1 MAGRKER
8 EEMGRGRWREG
19 ESEKGRDRREGERE
33 KGRNRLH
40 HTLFTIFN
48 KHTQSERRNLGLAK
62 PWKCL

>member
-33 KGRNRLH
+33 KGKNRK
-40 HTLFTIFN
+40 N
-48 KHTQSERRNLGLAK
+48 ERKEREGG
-62 PWKCL
+62 